1 MTILTKSAKFRLS
14 VSTVF
19 KLPNKTLCRN
29 RTHFEVPILQEAA
42 CTLITEV
49 SFGALIFLSGIFSI
63 LKSIEEKNAI
73 LAFHYI
79 SLGVA

>member
-42 CTLITEV
+42 CTRWNVDLAARTHFAARAAFTGKQLEYIRM
-49 SFGALIFLSGIFSI
+49 SFFS
-63 LKSIEEKNAI
+63 
-73 LAFHYI
+73 
-79 SLGVA
+79 